1 VTRNIC
7 LAAVLGLLLP
17 AVSSAQDWAEKMF
30 REQRH
35 DFGTVARGADVEY
48 RFEIQNIYEE
58 TVHIAG
64 VRTSCGCTT
73 PSLENQTL
81 KTWEKGYVV
90 ARFNTRTFRGQHG
103 ATLTVTID
111 QPYRAE
117 VQLRVEGNIRGD
129 VVFHPGSIR
138 FANADQGTAHQ
149 QKVRVSYAGRSD
161 WKITDIRS
169 ANEHFQVEMT
179 EVRREAGRVDYDLNV
194 RLAPDAPP
202 GYFSDQL
209 IIVTN
214 DRNSS
219 RIPLDVEGTIVPEI
233 SVSPNQLV
241 LGEVQPGQE
250 VTKRLVVKGKQP
262 FRITSVKCEDGSFKF
277 DAGGESKRIHVV
289 TVTFRPDQDAAGK
302 VQQLIRIAT
311 DRGDNIGATLDAYAE
326 VVSTQKTTDKAASD
340 SRAENPDP
348 DQQAVVRQ

>member
-1 VTRNIC
+1 MIRNIC

-17 AVSSAQDWAEKMF
+17 AIGSAQEWAEKMF
-30 REQRH
+30 RERQH

-58 TVHIAG
+58 TVHIAS
-64 VRTSCGCTT
+64 VRTSCGCTD

-90 ARFNTRTFRGQHG
+90 ARFNTRRFRGEHG

-111 QPYRAE
+111 KPYRAE

-138 FANADQGTAHQ
+138 FANVDQGTAHQ

-161 WKITDIRS
+161 WKIMDIRS

-179 EVRREAGRVDYDLNV
+179 EVHRAAGRVDYDLNV
-194 RLAPDAPP
+194 RLAADTPP
-202 GYFSDQL
+202 GFFNDQL

-219 RIPLDVEGTIVPEI
+219 RIPLDVEGTVVPEI
-233 SVSPNQLV
+233 SVSPTQLAF
-241 LGEVQPGQE
+241 LGVQPGQE
-250 VTKRLVVKGKQP
+250 VTKRLVVKGKMP
-262 FRITSVKCEDGSFKF
+262 FRITAVECEDGSFKF
-277 DAGGESKRIHVV
+277 DAPDGSKRIHVL
-289 TVTFRPDQDAAGK
+289 TVTFRADSNDKGE
-302 VQQLIRIAT
+302 VRRSIRIAT
-311 DRGDNIGATLDAYAE
+311 DRGNNIGATLDAYAE
-326 VVSTQKTTDKAASD
+326 VVSPDAATEKAASD
-340 SRAENPDP
+340 SRPGSPAA
-348 DQQAVVRQ
+348 DQQAAVRQ

>member
-1 VTRNIC
+1 
-7 LAAVLGLLLP
+7 
-17 AVSSAQDWAEKMF
+17 MF
-30 REQRH
+30 GQRQH

-90 ARFNTRTFRGQHG
+90 ARFNTRTFRGQHS

-129 VVFHPGSIR
+129 VVFHPGSVR
-138 FANADQGTAHQ
+138 FANVDQGTRHE

-179 EVRREAGRVDYDLNV
+179 EVLREAGRVDYDLKV
-194 RLAPDAPP
+194 RLAADAPP

-209 IIVTN
+209 IVVTN
-214 DRNSS
+214 DRDSS
-219 RIPLDVEGTIVPEI
+219 RIPLDVEGTVVPEI

-241 LGEVQPGQE
+241 LGEVEPGEE
-250 VTKRLVVKGKQP
+250 VTKKLVVKGKQP
-262 FRITSVKCEDGSFKF
+262 FRITSVECANGCFKF
-277 DAGGESKRIHVV
+277 DTADGSKRIHVV
-289 TVTFRPDQDAAGK
+289 TVTFRADQDDAGK
-302 VQQLIRIAT
+302 VQQSIRIAT

-326 VVSTQKTTDKAASD
+326 VVAPGKTGAGTTTDGQKARPNA
-340 SRAENPDP
+340 
-348 DQQAVVRQ
+348 DQQAAVGS